1 MHNVTLWRVRVTI
14 VVVEKQKCITYSEGV
29 FVTLGIQLAMY
40 KGWNF
45 NSGNYLF
52 TTDTK

>member
-1 MHNVTLWRVRVTI
+1 MI
-14 VVVEKQKCITYSEGV
+14 ITYSECV
-29 FVTLGIQLAMY
+29 FLALGIQHPVRMCHIFIRGLEL
-40 KGWNF
+40 